1 MGIFK
6 NKKPIRQQ
14 EQEKAI
20 KFIDTFRKKYVP
32 KNFNQ
37 IELLNHLFDEN
48 IHHYMSISSRTDG
61 KSFNYIGAI
70 MALAA
75 EGFNIKFQL
84 IARHY
89 TLRKEYFNLLMKI
102 CTKIEYFDPK
112 MLSVQSSDFYL
123 IVFYG
128 DNVIGIITDVDHV
141 SDLKYSS
148 AFLADFK
155 LVIYDEFLARK
166 VDYLPTEASDLK
178 SLIESINRD
187 FEPDETSLLTHP
199 KIMYLGNAVNFDSPL
214 LAYYDMFSVLEKHK
228 INTLRVY
235 NNNELPVKIALEM
248 RRNDANNQK
257 RNIGI
262 FPDEEND
269 SMSTGEFTFNT
280 FALVNDTIRK
290 AVVSGDYYE
299 FNIKLLE
306 YYLNVRYNYDREIY
320 ILSIRAVSDNYLFC
334 TEVSDVKEGVI
345 FLKDS
350 FYAENQAKKHV
361 KGLYQY
367 NDAFTKNYVTMEEN
381 YINLKLMKLIG
392 IHYEQNKKEQLFD
405 KKERQYKD
413 QYMENTKRSII
424 QKFWSQI

>member
-1 MGIFK
+1 MALFK
-6 NKKPIRQQ
+6 KQPKREKEI
-14 EQEKAI
+14 EKAI
-20 KFIDTFRKKYVP
+20 KFIDTFRRKYVP
-32 KNFNQ
+32 ENFNQ
-37 IELLNHLFDEN
+37 IELLNHLFDDN

-70 MALAA
+70 MALNA

-89 TLRKEYFNLLMKI
+89 TLRKEYFNLLLKI
-102 CTKIEYFDPK
+102 ASKIEYFDAK
-112 MLSVQSSDFYL
+112 LLSVQAGDFYL

-141 SDLKYSS
+141 SDLKYASS
-148 AFLADFK
+148 FLADFK

-166 VDYLPTEASDLK
+166 IDYLPTEASDLK
-178 SLIESINRD
+178 NLIESINRD
-187 FEPDETSLLTHP
+187 FEPDETALLTHP

-214 LAYYDMFSVLEKHK
+214 LAYYDMFMVLEKHK

-235 NNNELPVKIALEM
+235 NNKELPVKIALEM
-248 RRNDANNQK
+248 RRNDENNKK

-280 FALVNDTIRK
+280 FALVDENIRK
-290 AVVSGDYYE
+290 LVISGDYYE

-306 YYLNVRYNYDREIY
+306 YYLNVRYNYQRDIY
-320 ILSIRAVSDNYLFC
+320 VLSIRATADNYEFC
-334 TEVSDVKEGVI
+334 TEVSDIKDGVTY
-345 FLKDS
+345 LDEHYYS
-350 FYAENQAKKHV
+350 ERQRRKHV
-361 KGLYQY
+361 IGAYHY
-367 NDAFTKNYVTMEEN
+367 NDAFSKNYVTMQEN
-381 YINLKLMKLIG
+381 YICLKLMKLIG
-392 IHYEQNKKEQLFD
+392 MHYEEHKTEKVFD

-413 QYMENTKRSII
+413 QYIENTKQAII
-424 QKFWSQI
+424 NKFTQNIF